1 MMPNTYTND
10 LTRNVFSQSMG
21 QFFSLL
27 INLFA
32 IALAARYLGV
42 NDFGVFNYLL
52 AVIVILTKLVDLG
65 IAPNIFREYSINRA
79 LELINSGILLRIF
92 TFLIISILINLFF
105 FLYST
110 DQREIILSNV
120 LLVNLLIS
128 SKGFIRELFEIPFKV
143 DLKIHLP
150 IVVMLMD
157 NLLFLLLVF
166 FMPYVNGGLIYFG
179 IVYTLSNLPGFF
191 VMIFLINKNYN
202 YQFKTKITSSGWL
215 VKNSLPLFIY
225 TLLNTI
231 FYNIDLL
238 LLKKLDSVYSAG
250 IYSAAARLIMPM
262 LIIPTA
268 FIHSVFPK
276 ISTDYHNSV
285 SSNFIIIKFLFK
297 TLFLLSFALA
307 IVTTFKSTELIT
319 FIYGSSFSSSA
330 SSLSILLW
338 SQVFL
343 FNSFL
348 VINLLVAYNKQS
360 SLYLFSILILV
371 LNIILNFVLIPEYS
385 FVGAAYS
392 KLFSN
397 FLGFFITA
405 IVLYKLDKTIYILEK
420 ELLFFSLVATVVCY
434 LLSFLSLPLYLITA
448 IIFLVLLIIFI
459 KFYNSTEIK
468 FLLKLINKENWYGTG
483 IFVNYRK

>member
-1 MMPNTYTND
+1 MKNSYLNN
-10 LTRNVFSQSMG
+10 LTRNIFSQTLG
-21 QFFSLL
+21 QIFSLL

-42 NDFGVFNYLL
+42 TDFGIFNYLL
-52 AVIVILTKLVDLG
+52 AVIVMLTKLVDLG
-65 IAPNIFREYSINRA
+65 IAPNIFREYSIKRA
-79 LELINSGILLRIF
+79 LELIHTGILLRVF
-92 TFLIISILINLFF
+92 TFLIISILINIFF
-105 FLYST
+105 FLSNT
-110 DQREIILSNV
+110 DKPEIILSNI

-128 SKGFIRELFEIPFKV
+128 SKGFIRELFEIPFKA

-150 IVVMLMD
+150 IVVMVMD

-166 FMPYVNGGLIYFG
+166 FMPFVNGGLIYFG
-179 IVYTLSNLPGFF
+179 IVYTFSNLPGFF
-191 VMIFLINKNYN
+191 IMIFLISKNYN
-202 YQFKTKITSSGWL
+202 FHSKAKINSTGWL

-238 LLKKLDSVYSAG
+238 LLKKIDSAYSAG
-250 IYSAAARLIMPM
+250 IYSAAARIIMPM

-297 TLFLLSFALA
+297 TLFLFSFTIA
-307 IVTTFKSTELIT
+307 IVVTFKSTELIN
-319 FIYGSSFSSSA
+319 FIFGSKFNSSA
-330 SSLSILLW
+330 SSLSVLLW

-360 SLYLFSILILV
+360 SLYLFSISILV
-371 LNIILNFVLIPEYS
+371 LNIILNFVLIPKYS
-385 FVGAAYS
+385 FVGAAFS

-397 FLGFFITA
+397 LLGFFITS
-405 IVLYKLDKTIYILEK
+405 IVLYKLDKTIYIFEK
-420 ELLFFSLVATVVCY
+420 ELFLFSLISTVICY
-434 LLSFLSLPLYLITA
+434 LLSFLSLPLYLFTTVIFL
-448 IIFLVLLIIFI
+448 IIFIIFI

-468 FLLKLINKENWYGTG
+468 YLLKLINKENWYGSG
-483 IFVNYRK
+483 VFFNYRK

>member
-1 MMPNTYTND
+1 MTNSYLNN
-10 LTRNVFSQSMG
+10 LTRNIFSQTLG
-21 QFFSLL
+21 QILSLL

-42 NDFGVFNYLL
+42 SDFGIFNYLL
-52 AVIVILTKLVDLG
+52 AMIVILTKLVDLG
-65 IAPNIFREYSINRA
+65 IAPNIFREYSIKRA
-79 LELINSGILLRIF
+79 LELIHTGVLLRVF
-92 TFLIISILINLFF
+92 LFLIIAILINIFF
-105 FLYST
+105 FLSST
-110 DQREIILSNV
+110 DKREIILSNI

-166 FMPYVNGGLIYFG
+166 FMPSLNGGLIYFG
-179 IVYTLSNLPGFF
+179 IVYTFSNLPGFF
-191 VMIFLINKNYN
+191 VMIFLINRNYN
-202 YQFKTKITSSGWL
+202 YQIKTKIISTGWL
-215 VKNSLPLFIY
+215 VKNSFPLFIY
-225 TLLNTI
+225 TLSNTI

-238 LLKKLDSVYSAG
+238 LLKKLDSAYSAG
-250 IYSAAARLIMPM
+250 IYSASARIIIPM

-276 ISTDYHNSV
+276 ISTDYHNSAA
-285 SSNFIIIKFLFK
+285 SNFVIIKFLFK
-297 TLFLLSFALA
+297 TLFIFSFALA
-307 IVTTFKSTELIT
+307 IVITFKSTELIT
-319 FIYGSSFSSSA
+319 FIYGSSFSASA
-330 SSLSILLW
+330 SSLSVLLW

-360 SLYLFSILILV
+360 SLYLFSISVLS
-371 LNIILNFVLIPEYS
+371 LNIILNFVLIPQYS
-385 FVGAAYS
+385 FVGAAYA

-397 FLGFFITA
+397 FLGFLITST
-405 IVLYKLDKTIYILEK
+405 VLYRVDKTIYIFEK
-420 ELLFFSLVATVVCY
+420 ELILFSLISAVACY
-434 LLSFLSLPLYLITA
+434 LLSFLSLPLYLITTG
-448 IIFLVLLIIFI
+448 IFLVLFIVFI

-483 IFVNYRK
+483 IFFNYLK